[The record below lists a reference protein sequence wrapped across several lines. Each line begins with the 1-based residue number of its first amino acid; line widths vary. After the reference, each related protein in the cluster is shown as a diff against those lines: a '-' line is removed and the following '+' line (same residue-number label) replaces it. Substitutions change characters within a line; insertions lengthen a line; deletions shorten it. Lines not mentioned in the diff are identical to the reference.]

1 MNSQG
6 MARITRAIRILLQ
19 AVRRTALSPVMLIRI
34 VTLAWVALLVIGS
47 LQPARPSLVKAAHR
61 EIHWLGFAVP
71 AILQFIV
78 ARTRRQEIL
87 GGFAI
92 FSLGLSIEV
101 LQHLMYGIRLEW
113 LDVRDNGL
121 AILAAYALY
130 HLAGARKLAPAQSSP
145 ATNPLVIPA
154 PMTPAASG
162 ALRQMK
168 FTLP

>member
-1 MNSQG
+1 MIPK
-6 MARITRAIRILLQ
+6 ARMRRAIRILLQ

-34 VTLAWVALLVIGS
+34 ATVAWLAFLIAGS
-47 LQPARPSLVKAAHR
+47 LQPARPSLVKGVHR

-92 FSLGLSIEV
+92 FSLGLSVEV
-101 LQHLMYGIRLEW
+101 LQHLMYGIRMEW

-130 HLAGARKLAPAQSSP
+130 HLAGARKPAPAQSSP
-145 ATNPLVIPA
+145 ATNPLVLPA
-154 PMTPAASG
+154 PMTPAASDG
-162 ALRQMK
+162 LRQVK